1 MKKFVSA
8 ALAVVLA
15 VSMLTACSSG
25 GSAETQADTTASTET
40 GAETAAETTG
50 SSSNGDTLIMATEAG
65 FAPYEYTEDGENVVG
80 VDVDIANE
88 IANAMGK
95 ELVIHNMTFDGALM
109 AVQQGQA
116 DFAAAGISVTPE
128 REEVMDFSIE
138 YATSRQVVVVL
149 KDAGKIASVDDVT
162 EGTLVGVQMG
172 TTADGYC
179 ADLGCEVKQY
189 NKYAEAAMEL
199 KNDKLDCIV
208 MDSLPAEQLVAANDE
223 LEILDGELFTDK
235 YAIAVQKGNTELL
248 DQINEVLQTLIDE
261 GKIDEYTLN
270 HTISE

>member
-1 MKKFVSA
+1 MMKKILSA
-8 ALAVVLA
+8 ALAA
-15 VSMLTACSSG
+15 VMALSLLTACSS
-25 GSAETQADTTASTET
+25 QAGETTASTQ
-40 GAETAAETTG
+40 AETAAAGETTEAAG
-50 SSSNGDTLIMATEAG
+50 GEDSGKLIMATEAG
-65 FAPYEYTEDGENVVG
+65 FAPYEYTEDGQTVIG

-88 IANAMGK
+88 IAKAMGK
-95 ELVIHNMTFDGALM
+95 ELVINNMTFDGALL

-128 REEVMDFSIE
+128 REESMDFSIE

-149 KDAGKIASVDDVT
+149 KDAGKVSSVDDVT
-162 EGTLVGVQMG
+162 EGTITGVQMG

-189 NKYAEAAMEL
+189 SKYAEAAMEL

-208 MDSLPAEQLVAANDE
+208 MDSLPAEQLVAANDD

-248 DQINEVLQTLIDE
+248 EQINEVLQQLIDE
-261 GKIDEYTLN
+261 GKIDEFTLN